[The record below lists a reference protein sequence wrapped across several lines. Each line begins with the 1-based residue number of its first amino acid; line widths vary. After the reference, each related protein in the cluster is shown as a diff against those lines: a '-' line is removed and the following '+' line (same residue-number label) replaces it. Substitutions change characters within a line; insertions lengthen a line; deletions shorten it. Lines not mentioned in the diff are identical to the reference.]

1 MMRPIAVPRPHAH
14 PPRESERDLLMRLAR
29 ESRAQDRRER
39 RGRLRG
45 VRRMLGER

>member
-1 MMRPIAVPRPHAH
+1 MMRPTLPVRC
-14 PPRESERDLLMRLAR
+14 RLAR

-45 VRRMLGER
+45 MSRLLGER

>member
-1 MMRPIAVPRPHAH
+1 MMRPIPIPGPHAH

-29 ESRAQDRRER
+29 ESRAQDRRAR

-45 VRRMLGER
+45 VCRLLGER